1 MNEMIEQATGKWI
14 KKAYVQRLNIRTLGS
29 SSNVI
34 TYEDFCVN
42 PELLLE
48 KLQINSSDIKDK
60 YDEVQLE
67 GKATTGIS
75 KIVNMLPKHL
85 SFLGLRGILQVN
97 KMLSQEIELL
107 EFFGYKLLDVHECN
121 TILSQNM
128 LLAFEGLERRNQPK
142 KKKRPRK
149 ASNQE

>member
-48 KLQINSSDIKDK
+48 KLDK
-60 YDEVQLE
+60 KL
-67 GKATTGIS
+67 IS
-75 KIVNMLPKHL
+75 
-85 SFLGLRGILQVN
+85 
-97 KMLSQEIELL
+97 
-107 EFFGYKLLDVHECN
+107 
-121 TILSQNM
+121 
-128 LLAFEGLERRNQPK
+128 
-142 KKKRPRK
+142 
-149 ASNQE
+149 